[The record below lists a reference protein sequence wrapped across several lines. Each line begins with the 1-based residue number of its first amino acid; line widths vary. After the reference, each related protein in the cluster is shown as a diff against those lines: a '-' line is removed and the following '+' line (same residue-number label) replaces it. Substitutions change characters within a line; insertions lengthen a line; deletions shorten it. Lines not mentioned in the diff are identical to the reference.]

1 MKTIVTVKRHI
12 DGRVRIYEV
21 PGGTHLQAGTDVM
34 VEYRDGT
41 TLATTTQATIE
52 VEDDILAYFTPRPL
66 RNITTILY
74 GNAHGADDPAEATET
89 PTDDE

>member
-21 PGGTHLQAGTDVM
+21 PEGMDLEADTDVM

-41 TLATTTQATIE
+41 TAATTTQPPIE
-52 VEDDILAYFTPRPL
+52 VEDDIIAYFTPRPL
-66 RNITTILY
+66 RQVTEIK
-74 GNAHGADDPAEATET
+74 DDPAEATET
-89 PTDDE
+89 DADDE